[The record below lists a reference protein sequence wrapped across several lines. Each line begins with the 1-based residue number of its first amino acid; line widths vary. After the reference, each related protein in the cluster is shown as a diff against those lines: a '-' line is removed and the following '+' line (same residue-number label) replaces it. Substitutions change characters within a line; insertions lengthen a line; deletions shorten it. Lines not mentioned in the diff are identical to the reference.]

1 MTTRFS
7 RAHLLTQVLSANQRE
22 VILYLYDGAL
32 NHLDRAFDFI
42 TRRDRKQARESIQ
55 RAASIIIELSCGL
68 DYNRD
73 GALALRLDSIY
84 TYLIDALSVAART
97 LDRETLETCQSV
109 LAILEDAWGQ
119 AVESDLRSRVP
130 ALAASL
136 GLAN

>member
-1 MTTRFS
+1 MSTRFS
-7 RAHLLTQVLSANQRE
+7 RAHLLTQVLSADQRE

-32 NHLDRAFDFI
+32 NHLDRAFDFLA
-42 TRRDRKQARESIQ
+42 RRDRKHASESIQ
-55 RAASIIIELSCGL
+55 RASSIIVELSFSL

-84 TYLIDALSVAART
+84 NYLIDALTIAART
-97 LDRETLETCQSV
+97 LDRETLETCQNV
-109 LAILEDAWGQ
+109 LSILEDAWGQ

-136 GLAN
+136 GLSN